1 MKRFAIIFALLAAL
15 ATPVPASAFDYTFT
29 FTHTMPAEMA
39 GYRVKYGAVKGGPYT
54 GGVVDCGKPAV
65 KSDGTMDCPGPGI
78 IIPPSTLYAVAVAVM
93 ASGNESPP
101 SAEASFTPAAP
112 GALRFI
118 LSGTI
123 TLIPAP

>member
-1 MKRFAIIFALLAAL
+1 MKTTRILFWSGLLGLALVTL
-15 ATPVPASAFDYTFT
+15 
-29 FTHTMPAEMA
+29 M
-39 GYRVKYGAVKGGPYT
+39 
-54 GGVVDCGKPAV
+54 AV
-65 KSDGTMDCPGPGI
+65 KSFAYDAT
-78 IIPPSTLYAVAVAVM
+78 
-93 ASGNESPP
+93 GNESPP